1 MIIKLIYQLIILL
14 ITPMSVYYVLLLNAA
29 ALPDTYSSY
38 LSGITIHKCKCQE
51 MNW

>member
-1 MIIKLIYQLIILL
+1 MIIKLIYKPIILM

-29 ALPDTYSSY
+29 ARPGTYSGY
-38 LSGITIHKCKCQE
+38 LIRITIHKWKCQE